1 MASAKGSP
9 PQRRGSGLGGFLGVF
24 VTILVIE
31 LLLDVVLFPADEVL
45 IPAEVIG
52 DALFFTVAL
61 IGMWKGTGSSGGG
74 RQVGAS
80 PKARAITTTA
90 RVIRGNRR
98 GVSGRGRGH
107 SLSGG
112 QVGMIAGI
120 WLLFAAVLGF
130 QWWWSIHHPILQ
142 LLTLPFEVVFDLIGI
157 LVSVFVTVFA
167 LTGARPGQPVSR
179 QVGGSP

>member
-1 MASAKGSP
+1 MATAKGSP
-9 PQRRGSGLGGFLGVF
+9 PQRRGGGLGGFMGVF

-45 IPAEVIG
+45 VPAELIG

-61 IGMWKGTGSSGGG
+61 IGMWKGGASSGGG

-98 GVSGRGRGH
+98 GVAGRGRGH
-107 SLSGG
+107 SLSGS
-112 QVGMIAGI
+112 QVGMIAGV

-142 LLTLPFEVVFDLIGI
+142 ILTLPFEIIFDLIGI

-167 LTGARPGQPVSR
+167 LTGQKPGAGLARE
-179 QVGGSP
+179 VGA